1 MFFSKKNKN
10 ILYTVILLGL
20 LSLVF
25 GAYIGEDSL
34 GGAKHDYLFH
44 EKFIISFSNNF
55 TETFNLYGNNY
66 EVRNSPV
73 FYIYSSII
81 IKNGV
86 NIENLKYFNLFIVI
100 PTTIF
105 FIKSLDTKY
114 KYLSIETKIFLVSII
129 FLSPTIRSLSAWP
142 YPLSWAI
149 CFFVISVYYFLK
161 FEEVNLKSEK
171 FKYSLLNIFF
181 LAVSAYFTP
190 NFSIFAFYFIFYFL
204 RYFKF
209 SRHSIILIL
218 TNIILSLP
226 AIFFLVSK
234 DFYLFKHEIDYVKQN
249 YTIYDTINISNKIII
264 ITSIIFFFFIPLIKF
279 EKIKSKIFSSKD
291 LYLII
296 FILINLYFY
305 NFSKGL
311 GGGLFYHLSNILSG
325 GPILLFAIF
334 IISLFIF
341 KKHQL
346 FNFNNF
352 FLFFIIIFYNVQ
364 STIYL
369 KYYDPI
375 IFFIILFLIK
385 TKDNFD
391 LNKISFKYL
400 FFYSAFLFI
409 SFGKKLIV
417 Y

>member
-1 MFFSKKNKN
+1 MKN
-10 ILYTVILLGL
+10 
-20 LSLVF
+20 LSFL
-25 GAYIGEDSL
+25 
-34 GGAKHDYLFH
+34 
-44 EKFIISFSNNF
+44 FSNNF

-161 FEEVNLKSEK
+161 FEEVNLKSKK

-209 SRHSIILIL
+209 SKHSIILIL
-218 TNIILSLP
+218 ANIILSLP

-264 ITSIIFFFFIPLIKF
+264 ITSIIFSFFIPLIKF
-279 EKIKSKIFSSKD
+279 EKIKSKIF
-291 LYLII
+291 
-296 FILINLYFY
+296 F
-305 NFSKGL
+305 
-311 GGGLFYHLSNILSG
+311 
-325 GPILLFAIF
+325 
-334 IISLFIF
+334 
-341 KKHQL
+341 Q
-346 FNFNNF
+346 
-352 FLFFIIIFYNVQ
+352 
-364 STIYL
+364 
-369 KYYDPI
+369 
-375 IFFIILFLIK
+375 
-385 TKDNFD
+385 
-391 LNKISFKYL
+391 
-400 FFYSAFLFI
+400 
-409 SFGKKLIV
+409 
-417 Y
+417 